1 MVILHKRYVML
12 FFIFGHLKRRFLYSE
27 NYIKIIYYI
36 TLMNNEELIEEIHI
50 LAKKIIHYNNCM
62 ITYYCLTY
70 VKKKSYCDHI
80 LQYCVIQT
88 NNPQMLA
95 LRNSNSQLIH
105 GLLL

>member
-1 MVILHKRYVML
+1 
-12 FFIFGHLKRRFLYSE
+12 
-27 NYIKIIYYI
+27 
-36 TLMNNEELIEEIHI
+36 MNNEELIEEIHI

-105 GLLL
+105 DMINYSQYLYIDSLLLLKFFPTLTKEFLQ